1 MKNTFYNDIYEILLG
16 KGLEGLPVGII
27 ARQVYNR
34 HTGLFSK
41 DLSYEKVYQTVRF
54 FLWSQ
59 AVRPGSTFTFGHQRG
74 WYCLNPN
81 ASQQMNLLFDEQEF
95 PETTEPSEKKTDPY
109 ENHPTLF

>member
-54 FLWSQ
+54 S
-59 AVRPGSTFTFGHQRG
+59 FGLRLSGQDLHLRLATNG
-74 WYCLNPN
+74 DGI
-81 ASQQMNLLFDEQEF
+81 A
-95 PETTEPSEKKTDPY
+95 
-109 ENHPTLF
+109 